1 MAMTIDETS
10 NQNKNLSSSTQNET
24 TKNNSSFLNDLEN
37 TLRDKIKDEN
47 GVQEQINGNNELINI
62 MKNEIEELS
71 KDRAYKVPQE
81 KIDQILQKIKSSIQN
96 SIRNEF
102 SSFTNSSSTAQ
113 DIQKRVEEFNEKISN
128 IEPSNYLQLQD
139 ELYSIL
145 NDSMDLLYNLNRNS
159 KNKSSLNS
167 YSSYNRAFFEAQ
179 LGKY

>member
-37 TLRDKIKDEN
+37 RLRDKIKDEN

-113 DIQKRVEEFNEKISN
+113 DIQKRVEEFNEKMSN

-167 YSSYNRAFFEAQ
+167 YSSYNRTFFEAQ